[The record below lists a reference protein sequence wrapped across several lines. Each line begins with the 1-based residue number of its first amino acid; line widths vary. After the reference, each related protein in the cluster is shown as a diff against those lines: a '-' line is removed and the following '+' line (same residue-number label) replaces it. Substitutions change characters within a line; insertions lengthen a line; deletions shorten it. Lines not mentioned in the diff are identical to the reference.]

1 MVYRFKGSH
10 MGSHVGFRF
19 LVSLY
24 HWLCS
29 SFVLV
34 EGDRDGLIGG
44 GWMYTCRCGW
54 WWKMFVMVW

>member
-1 MVYRFKGSH
+1 MLLGGLLVSWWFTGFVGSH

-29 SFVLV
+29 SFVFV
-34 EGDRDGLIGG
+34 GGLLF
-44 GWMYTCRCGW
+44 YD
-54 WWKMFVMVW
+54 

>member
-1 MVYRFKGSH
+1 MVYGFKGSH

-34 EGDRDGLIGG
+34 GGLWFDEWFMGLRVVI
-44 GWMYTCRCGW
+44 WV
-54 WWKMFVMVW
+54 VMWFLGFW